1 MAHLVNSTSRDPPG
15 EVDQG
20 ETLNI
25 HLVKCLNNNNDADD
39 ATTMRCPDCIDGA
52 KDDGKTVAGATSSNL
67 ENDMELC
74 RSEADDSRSSSAQL
88 ILNGFGGSIKDIK
101 NL

>member
-25 HLVKCLNNNNDADD
+25 HLVKCLNNNNDDD
-39 ATTMRCPDCIDGA
+39 NAATIRCRECVDGVM
-52 KDDGKTVAGATSSNL
+52 DDGKIVTGPTSSNL
-67 ENDMELC
+67 ENDVQLY
-74 RSEADDSRSSSAQL
+74 RAEADDSRRSSAQI
-88 ILNGFGGSIKDIK
+88 ILNGFGGSNEDIQTV
-101 NL
+101 